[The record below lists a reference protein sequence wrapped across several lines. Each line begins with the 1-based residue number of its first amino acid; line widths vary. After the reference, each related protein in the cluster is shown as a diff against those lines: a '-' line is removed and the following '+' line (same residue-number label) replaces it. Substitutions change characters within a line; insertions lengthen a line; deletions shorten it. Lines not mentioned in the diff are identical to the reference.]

1 MPITT
6 TSKDTLS
13 DGTTS
18 VSFSQM
24 RDYYG
29 ITGPVSLSG
38 SLNKSTITVPDTL
51 PEAEEEIS
59 VSDFRTKNRI
69 LVKMGITDTITEGD
83 SSSWAPRQQT
93 QFNFTSILLAVGVLV
108 VLQLL
113 MAVEKKVA
121 LAAAQVGLHSD
132 DIRPKN

>member
-51 PEAEEEIS
+51 PEAE
-59 VSDFRTKNRI
+59 
-69 LVKMGITDTITEGD
+69 
-83 SSSWAPRQQT
+83 
-93 QFNFTSILLAVGVLV
+93 
-108 VLQLL
+108 
-113 MAVEKKVA
+113 
-121 LAAAQVGLHSD
+121 
-132 DIRPKN
+132 